1 MATHIL
7 NKSTYMLG
15 VQCEKALYLSKTRR
29 DLVPPTD
36 PLRQAVLE
44 AGTEVGCLAQQLFPG
59 GVDLRPATA
68 SDFGLS
74 LEATRAAI
82 ARGERVIYEAAFVHE
97 GVMVALDILVQ
108 TDEGWSAYEVK
119 SSGGVKDS
127 HVQDAALQAQVIEG
141 NGVALVS
148 ISVIHLNTGY
158 VREGPV
164 DAQGLFTISSIV
176 NEVASE
182 RARVAERIANLKA
195 VLSSERVPDV
205 KIGPHCNDPVPC
217 NFRAHCWA
225 EEPKERSVL
234 TLTRA
239 RGREWALHARGV
251 RVLEAVPDDEPLSV
265 AQRRQVDGWKTGQIS
280 IDLGE
285 LRRWVSALSYP
296 LRHFDFETFAAAVP
310 PFDRARPYQQIPF
323 QYSVHTQDSV
333 GAEPTHRFFLGDGRG
348 DPREALTQQMLLDLG
363 EEGDLLT
370 YHASFERGRIQ
381 ELARDLPHHAAALDR
396 LVPRIKDLEVP
407 FLEGWYYAP
416 AMNGR
421 TSIKQVLPALVPGLS
436 YHALSIQEGGTASFL
451 YGQLES
457 GKYGGDV
464 AELRADLLA
473 YCELDTLAMVKILGV
488 LERSARSE

>member
-36 PLRQAVLE
+36 PLQAAVFE
-44 AGTEVGCLAQQLFPG
+44 AGTEVGILAQQLFPG

-68 SDFGLS
+68 SDFGPS

-97 GVMVALDILVQ
+97 DVMVALDILVQ

-119 SSGGVKDS
+119 SSGSVKDS
-127 HVQDAALQAQVIEG
+127 HVQDAALQAHVIEG
-141 NGVALVS
+141 NGVAFAN

-164 DAQGLFTISSIV
+164 DAQGLFTISSII
-176 NEVASE
+176 NEVATE
-182 RARVAERIANLKA
+182 RARVPERIANLKA

-205 KIGPHCNDPVPC
+205 KIGQHCNDPVPC

-225 EEPKERSVL
+225 DEPEERSVL
-234 TLTRA
+234 TLTRP
-239 RGREWALHARGV
+239 RGRDWALHGRGV
-251 RVLEAVPDDEPLSV
+251 RLLEAVPDDEPLSV
-265 AQRRQVDGWKTGQIS
+265 AQRRQVDGWKTGQVS
-280 IDLGE
+280 IELGE
-285 LRRWVSALSYP
+285 LQRWVTALNYP
-296 LRHFDFETFAAAVP
+296 VHHFDFETFAAAVP
-310 PFDRARPYQQIPF
+310 SYDSTRPYQPIPF

-333 GAEPTHRFFLGDGRG
+333 GAEPTHRFFLGAGSG

-363 EEGDLLT
+363 EEGDLLA

-381 ELARDLPHHAAALDR
+381 ELARDLPHHAAALNR

-421 TSIKQVLPALVPGLS
+421 TSIKHVLPALVPELS
-436 YHALSIQEGGTASFL
+436 YKSLSIQAGDKASFL
-451 YGQLES
+451 YGQLARGQYS
-457 GKYGGDV
+457 GNV
-464 AELRADLLA
+464 AELRAALLA
-473 YCELDTLAMVKILGV
+473 YCELDTLAMVRILGV
-488 LERSARSE
+488 LESAVRSA